1 MAVIVALYERVST
14 NTQTVDNQTLRLQ
27 SYAED
32 RGYIIYDKYCDV
44 ASGAD
49 PKRPQLDRMLHDAKL
64 HKFDRILCVKID
76 RLARSMINL
85 LDVMQ
90 KLDSYKVSISFL
102 DQPFDTGTYEGRMML
117 QVLGA
122 LAEFERE
129 LIRDRTLAG
138 LRRAKAEGKVAGR
151 PRRGLSEYQRNKA
164 LQILAE
170 EPHISQKK
178 LAEQFDGISQKT
190 LITLL
195 KEEGIL

>member
-32 RGYIIYDKYCDV
+32 HGYIIYDKYCDV

-49 PKRPQLDRMLHDAKL
+49 PKRPQLDRMLRDAKL

-117 QVLGA
+117 QILGA

-129 LIRDRTLAG
+129 LIRDRTQAG
-138 LRRAKAEGKVAGR
+138 LARAKAQGKVAGR
-151 PRRGLSEYQRNKA
+151 PRRGLSTYQRIKA
-164 LQILAE
+164 FEILE
-170 EPHISQKK
+170 ENPHISQRE
-178 LAEQFDGISQKT
+178 LAKHFDGISQKT
-190 LITLL
+190 LIKLL